1 MTTDLETTEAPF
13 TADDGAA
20 MVALLY
26 PSFRSALM
34 KNAAAFANAR
44 DANDDAV
51 QVGASAAVL
60 EGLMRLLRADPEV
73 RSDPRLLHP
82 LVFAQDALWRTLDLR
97 GRPTDTPGDC
107 VQGTTAFCIDLL
119 VRGLRFK
126 VGDAAAHVA
135 RGTRGRVL
143 TVGNDDL
150 TAEQIKGW
158 RRELNIERGTRYATE
173 HRDRL
178 REHYRHLFKQP
189 TPERRDAHRVECI
202 SVVDERLEALSAFA
216 PFGAPNRRKS
226 KK

>member
-1 MTTDLETTEAPF
+1 MPF
-13 TADDGAA
+13 LTR
-20 MVALLY
+20 
-26 PSFRSALM
+26 FRSALM

-73 RSDPRLLHP
+73 RCDPRLLHP
-82 LVFAQDALWRTLDLR
+82 LVFAQDALRRTLNSV
-97 GRPTDTPGDC
+97 GHPTDTPGDF
-107 VQGTTAFCIDLL
+107 VQGVTAFCIDLL
-119 VRGLRFK
+119 VAVGFK
-126 VGDAAAHVA
+126 VSEAVAHVV

-150 TAEQIKGW
+150 TAGQIAGW
-158 RRELNIERGTRYATE
+158 RRELNSRRGTRYAAE

-178 REHYRHLFKQP
+178 REQYRSLFKQP
-189 TPERRDAHRVECI
+189 APERRDAHRVECI
-202 SVVDERLEALSAFA
+202 ANVDRLLEGLWAFA
-216 PFGAPNRRKS
+216 PCGAPNRRKS